1 MAAVMVDTSAVYALL
16 DRSDANH
23 AQAVALLTK
32 MRDTGD
38 IIVITNFVVAETH
51 ALILS
56 KLGYPVARSWLE
68 GQCWPVERATV
79 EDEERAVEIICS
91 YKDKTFSHTDATA
104 FAVMERLGI
113 RTAFAFDKH
122 FTQFGLS
129 LYDGV
134 RPHLPAVP

>member
-1 MAAVMVDTSAVYALL
+1 MAAVMVDTSAIYALL

-23 AQAVALLTK
+23 EQAVALLKK

-38 IIVITNFVVAETH
+38 TVVITSFVVAETH

-56 KLGYPVARSWLE
+56 KLGYSVARSWLD

-79 EDEERAVEIICS
+79 EDEERAVEVICS
-91 YKDKTFSHTDATA
+91 YEDKTFSYADATT

-122 FTQFGLS
+122 LAQFGLS
-129 LYDGV
+129 LYV
-134 RPHLPAVP
+134 